1 MSLRALIFA
10 PGVQARAIRTCLVV
24 GSVLALIN
32 HGDNIFA
39 GTLSGGAILKILLTY
54 AVPYCV
60 ALYASVSVSA
70 MNAMTAPANPEDEP
84 KIP

>member
-10 PGVQARAIRTCLVV
+10 PGVQARAIRTNLVV

-39 GTLSGGAILKILLTY
+39 GTLTDGAILKILLTY

-60 ALYASVSVSA
+60 ALYASVSAMLAIAAVS
-70 MNAMTAPANPEDEP
+70 NPEDES
-84 KIP
+84 KIH